1 MMGRVF
7 KRLFI
12 TLVVLIVLAGGV
24 VWWLLSYI
32 APDKQLDLNYSSID
46 VKQKALDMAK
56 RLEPE
61 LILTETDIN
70 DLIKKHLERDVAE
83 NVRLDGAQFQL
94 NGDRLIA
101 DLNVTY
107 MDSIPAQVQAEYR
120 MEWQEPNIT
129 LRPQSL
135 SVKGIELP
143 IDLLDTIIVPLD
155 LPTGDLVSV
164 QDVRFESKQ
173 VKVLFKINMPY

>member
-1 MMGRVF
+1 MGKVF

-12 TLVVLIVLAGGV
+12 TLGVLIVLVGGA

-46 VKQKALDMAK
+46 LKEKAMDMAR

-61 LILTETDIN
+61 LILTESDVN
-70 DLIKKHLERDVAE
+70 NLIKKHLHPDVADG
-83 NVRLDGAQFQL
+83 VRLDGAQFHL
-94 NGDRLIA
+94 SGDRLIA

-107 MDSIPAQVQAEYR
+107 RERISAQLQAEYR
-120 MEWQEPNIT
+120 MEWQEPNLT

-155 LPTGDLVSV
+155 LQSGELVFV

-173 VKVLFKINMPY
+173 VKVLFKINMPF